1 MVGTRGLAHQ
11 TGLILLL
18 LAGVGPVVGP
28 LQAQVRPFPYAL
40 DNRDFVHAQAVFGLA
55 YLGYV
60 MAGRMDPPTFDE
72 IAELQPGDVNGFDRV
87 ATDSWSPGWQDTSD
101 LFRNTL
107 VASMAVVSVSPPF
120 FGHEWSDAATLG
132 VMSVEVMGLVFGITK
147 VTKALSHR
155 PRPYL
160 YNQELTVEER
170 FDFAAERG
178 GWGYQSFFS
187 GHATSSFAAA
197 TFVSTV
203 FSEVYGPSPWSKV
216 IWGASF
222 SAAAVATWG
231 RVEGGA
237 HFPTDV
243 LVGVPV
249 GIAIGYL
256 VPWLHRRTADSALS
270 ISVAPTSVRMRLT
283 L

>member
-1 MVGTRGLAHQ
+1 MVGTRGLDQ
-11 TGLILLL
+11 RIGLILLL
-18 LAGVGPVVGP
+18 LAGVGP

-40 DNRDFVHAQAVFGLA
+40 DDRDFVHFPAVFGLA
-55 YLGYV
+55 YLGYE

-87 ATDSWSPGWQDTSD
+87 ATDSWSLGWQDASD
-101 LFRNTL
+101 FFRNTL
-107 VASMAVVSVSPPF
+107 VASMAVVSLSPPF
-120 FGHEWSDAATLG
+120 VGHEWSDAATLS
-132 VMSVEVMGLVFGITK
+132 VMSMEVMALAFGITK

-160 YNQELTVEER
+160 YNQELTVQER
-170 FDFAAERG
+170 YDFASERG

-203 FSEVYGPSPWSKV
+203 FSQVYGPSTWSKV
-216 IWGASF
+216 IWGVSL
-222 SAAAVATWG
+222 SAAALATWG

-243 LVGVPV
+243 LMGVPV

-256 VPWLHRRTADSALS
+256 VPALHRRSADSALS
-270 ISVAPTSVRMRLT
+270 VSVAPTSVRIRLN
-283 L
+283 LGG